1 MLAGIEDLPS
11 PPQELRL
18 MCQEAE
24 RLRGL
29 LSGGQQGATRGR
41 LGHQGEHQTHRESGL
56 GLYLPL
62 LPIPFLSSEPQGA
75 RKTHYCQFLFNIPI

>member
-1 MLAGIEDLPS
+1 
-11 PPQELRL
+11 

-41 LGHQGEHQTHRESGL
+41 LGHQGEHQTHLEPGWVCTSPHSPTPNTHTLVTVPCVSASGSL
-56 GLYLPL
+56 
-62 LPIPFLSSEPQGA
+62 
-75 RKTHYCQFLFNIPI
+75 

>member
-1 MLAGIEDLPS
+1 
-11 PPQELRL
+11 

-41 LGHQGEHQTHRESGL
+41 LGHQGEHQTHLEPGL

-62 LPIPFLSSEPQGA
+62 LPYPKHTHFSNCSMCLSLREPVGLTIA
-75 RKTHYCQFLFNIPI
+75 NP